1 MKTNLILMIA
11 ATTFL
16 VSCKNEKTTEDVKT
30 ITESEQVGPTFV
42 VDTTASVIDWVGAKP
57 AGKHTGTL
65 LLSGGTFEIK
75 DNKIVSGKAT
85 INMNSIAV
93 TDLTG
98 DDKMYLEG
106 HLTQLAGFF

>member
-1 MKTNLILMIA
+1 MIA